1 MIEKKIKTSF
11 DESKTIEDK
20 ACEFVIP
27 YFVKM
32 YWDNFEDVRMV
43 EEYWKEDIDFFVNGN
58 WMEMKAFKT
67 TTQSFLFELKR
78 EDKDKT
84 KQWNLL
90 TSQAEYWLVVDNS
103 IKTGWLFKLK
113 ELQMLVLKTIKNK
126 QLENTTRKLY
136 KIKDNW
142 EWRYSW
148 CVWIR
153 KDYII
158 SHSEFIKIIDFNS

>member
-1 MIEKKIKTSF
+1 MIEKKIETSF

-78 EDKDKT
+78 EEKDKT

-90 TSQAEYWLVVDNS
+90 TSQAEYWLIVDNS
-103 IKTGWLFKLK
+103 IKTGWLFKLR

-158 SHSEFIKIIDFNS
+158 PHSVFIKIIDFNS